1 MWNFLKRIWRFMTKI
16 ISNSFNVTP
25 VYDGKDGKPGLPGPS
40 GSNNATLF
48 LYKRS
53 SSAVTTVGIT
63 VSLYYKFSAKKIYTD
78 AACTTVQTGT
88 NGWSQTIP
96 AGTAPLY
103 VTSAVASNSIDI
115 DEIGKNEWVTPAKFV
130 ENGATGDHG
139 INTATIFLYKR
150 SSSAIS
156 AHGITASLYY
166 KFSDGKLYSDS
177 DCTTE
182 ATSSV
187 LNSWSRTVPS
197 GSSPCYVIQAAA
209 LGNGNSDEIATTD
222 WSGVTKLVEN
232 GANGDKGVS
241 IALTLIRNN
250 LYTDDNWNTW
260 GEINYSGNYSKRSGD
275 SSFSTCREGD
285 YFIVTG
291 TSSDSGKMHTVTYL
305 CTAVSDN
312 LITGKSVSHVKDG
325 DDGKT
330 GPMFYLC
337 GQFPDKAP
345 YSKDDYRCPVVYYDG
360 EYWYLKADS
369 ATASDTPSASSTIWG
384 KAEKFDMVF
393 TDVLFVKNFAKLG
406 SFIYNQDWFI
416 SQFGR
421 FYRAY
426 GDPGVDTSDEQYNN
440 VYIYFHP
447 TDVTN
452 PGAAGYPCFKPHV
465 AINAKTGDVY
475 FNRANVNGVI
485 KATTIYQGQQSP
497 ALNSTI
503 DPANGAL
510 VMIPD
515 ADITAQSY
523 LYLPLA
529 ANYPFVE
536 LTLYNYA
543 RSHTRMW
550 DLPRIC
556 ATGNE
561 QIRIRTNRSG
571 SYPSKNYCKGFD
583 PYSGG
588 IIKLYSIGNDWI
600 LDADE
605 TNMLF
610 YD

>member
-1 MWNFLKRIWRFMTKI
+1 
-16 ISNSFNVTP
+16 
-25 VYDGKDGKPGLPGPS
+25 
-40 GSNNATLF
+40 
-48 LYKRS
+48 
-53 SSAVTTVGIT
+53 
-63 VSLYYKFSAKKIYTD
+63 
-78 AACTTVQTGT
+78 
-88 NGWSQTIP
+88 
-96 AGTAPLY
+96 
-103 VTSAVASNSIDI
+103 
-115 DEIGKNEWVTPAKFV
+115 
-130 ENGATGDHG
+130 
-139 INTATIFLYKR
+139 
-150 SSSAIS
+150 
-156 AHGITASLYY
+156 
-166 KFSDGKLYSDS
+166 
-177 DCTTE
+177 
-182 ATSSV
+182 
-187 LNSWSRTVPS
+187 
-197 GSSPCYVIQAAA
+197 
-209 LGNGNSDEIATTD
+209 
-222 WSGVTKLVEN
+222 
-232 GANGDKGVS
+232 
-241 IALTLIRNN
+241 
-250 LYTDDNWNTW
+250 
-260 GEINYSGNYSKRSGD
+260 
-275 SSFSTCREGD
+275 
-285 YFIVTG
+285 
-291 TSSDSGKMHTVTYL
+291 
-305 CTAVSDN
+305 
-312 LITGKSVSHVKDG
+312 
-325 DDGKT
+325 
-330 GPMFYLC
+330 MFYLC

-345 YSKDDYRCPVVYYDG
+345 YSKDDYRCPVVYYGG

-369 ATASDTPSASSTIWG
+369 ATASDTPSASSSVWG

-416 SQFGR
+416 SQFGH